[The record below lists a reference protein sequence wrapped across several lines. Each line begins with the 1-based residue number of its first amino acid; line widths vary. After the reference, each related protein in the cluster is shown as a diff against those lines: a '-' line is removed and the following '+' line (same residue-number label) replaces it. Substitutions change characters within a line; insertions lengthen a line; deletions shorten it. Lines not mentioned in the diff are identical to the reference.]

1 MHLEIT
7 SQLSNHTIAELV
19 TADYRTAG
27 VFRKYGLDFCCGGK
41 KTVSDACRSHNLDAS
56 EVLGELSRVMT
67 SANGTVPR
75 FNAWSPELLIHYIVD
90 NHHTYVREALTRI
103 PFFINKVA
111 SRHAATHPENA
122 EIAGL
127 FAELGRE
134 MTDHMASEE
143 NEVFPLITTY
153 LKQKDEASRNRLEQ
167 LVGDMESEH
176 SGAGALM
183 ARIREL
189 TNGFTPPPGACNTY
203 QVAYA
208 ELEAFERD
216 LHQHVHLE
224 NNILF
229 PKALTA

>member
-1 MHLEIT
+1 MHIEIT
-7 SQLSNHTIAELV
+7 SQISNQTIAELV

-27 VFRKYGLDFCCGGK
+27 VFRKYGLDFCCGGR
-41 KTVSDACRSHNLDAS
+41 KTVADACRSHNLDAD
-56 EVLGELSRVMT
+56 EVLDELGRVMA
-67 SANGTVPR
+67 SVNGTVPR
-75 FNAWSPELLIHYIVD
+75 FNAWSPELLIHYITD

-111 SRHAATHPENA
+111 DRHAETHPENV
-122 EIAGL
+122 EIAAL
-127 FAELGRE
+127 FSELSRE
-134 MTDHMASEE
+134 MTEHMASEE
-143 NEVFPLITTY
+143 NEVFPLISAC
-153 LKQKDEASRNRLEQ
+153 LKQKDEVLRARLEQ
-167 LVGDMESEH
+167 LVENMESEH

-189 TNGFTPPPGACNTY
+189 SNQFTPPPGACNTY

-229 PKALTA
+229 PKALNA